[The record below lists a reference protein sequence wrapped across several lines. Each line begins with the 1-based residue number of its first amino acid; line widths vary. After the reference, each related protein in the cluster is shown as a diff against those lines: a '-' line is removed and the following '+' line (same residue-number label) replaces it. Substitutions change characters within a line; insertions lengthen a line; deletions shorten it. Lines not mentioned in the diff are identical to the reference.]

1 MKNIGVVLLS
11 GGLDST
17 SVAAMAKR
25 KVDSLFA
32 LTINYGQTHLKET
45 VAAAKVAR
53 FLGIQHQ
60 VVKANFFK
68 TLAWYSALTSTEQFN
83 IPEEAA
89 KPGVLKNRESDIP
102 ITYVP
107 LRNTFFITMGAAFLE
122 SHALDAIEKDGVKPS
137 GLRTT
142 LWLGPN
148 ALDYSGYPDCRPE
161 YYEKISAAINQGSK
175 LFTQYK
181 VKLGIETP
189 LIRMSKAEIVMA
201 GIKYK
206 APIELTWSCYQGS
219 AKPCGVCDSCVLRA
233 KGFKEAGVKDPA
245 ISSSKKTK

>member
-1 MKNIGVVLLS
+1 
-11 GGLDST
+11 
-17 SVAAMAKR
+17 MAHR

-32 LTINYGQTHLKET
+32 LTINYGQSHLKEIS
-45 VAAAKVAR
+45 AAKKVAR
-53 FLGIQHQ
+53 SLNIQHQ
-60 VVKANFFK
+60 VVNADFFK
-68 TLAWYSALTSTEQFN
+68 TLAWYSALTSKEQFN
-83 IPEEAA
+83 IPREAL
-89 KPGVLKNRESDIP
+89 KLGVLKKRESDIP

-122 SHALDAIEKDGVKPS
+122 SQALKAIEMDKVKPAN
-137 GLRTT
+137 LRAS

-161 YYEKISAAINQGSK
+161 YYEKISSAINQGSK

-189 LIRMSKAEIVMA
+189 LITMSKADIVRTAVAME
-201 GIKYK
+201 
-206 APIELTWSCYQGS
+206 APIELTWSCYRGG

-233 KGFKEAGVKDPA
+233 KGFKEARVKDPA
-245 ISSSKKTK
+245 TAYAKKAK

>member
-17 SVAAMAKR
+17 TVAAMAKR

-45 VAAAKVAR
+45 VAAGKVAR
-53 FLGIQHQ
+53 SLGIQHQ
-60 VVKANFFK
+60 VVKADFFK
-68 TLAWYSALTSTEQFN
+68 TLAWYSALTSKEQFN
-83 IPEEAA
+83 IPKEAQ

-107 LRNTFFITMGAAFLE
+107 LRNTFFITRGAAFLE
-122 SHALDAIEKDGVKPS
+122 SQALNAIERDKVKPKDVKAS
-137 GLRTT
+137 

-181 VKLGIETP
+181 VKIGIETP
-189 LIRMSKAEIVMA
+189 LITMSKADIVRA
-201 GIKYK
+201 AITSK
-206 APIELTWSCYQGS
+206 APIALTWSCYQGNP
-219 AKPCGVCDSCVLRA
+219 KPCGVCDSCVLRA

-245 ISSSKKTK
+245 LR